1 MGIFSFFSVSERTV
15 SALENSRFE
24 CCVCGTVINKVCLF
38 NLFTGI
44 PGTFHSCK
52 TGEAFSFLF
61 VWFSTSCQSCLRE
74 ERAISWRLLETGAAL
89 YIYKSKCMPLCLQLL
104 FMRAESAHKSSQSPA
119 SHLYRD
125 SRGGHCQSQDVML
138 ALYFKHVMLPRF
150 CWLSLVCCGTD
161 PPVQNNHQQST
172 QHGDIALRT
181 MDSSHPTPMLLDTHH
196 HHHFS
201 EADTR
206 PWLHLLDR
214 QQAKACP
221 KQRLHFPHSFCPVK
235 LPLPSCCCSYVW
247 LKCVLSRSSKLI
259 LQEKTMGARG
269 KAQADLMQ
277 ALSGDGGN
285 MSFPCTSFCLSSP
298 ERPGW
303 ETLGFA
309 APKEQV

>member
-61 VWFSTSCQSCLRE
+61 VWFCTSCQSCLRK

-125 SRGGHCQSQDVML
+125 SRGGHCRPQDVML

-172 QHGDIALRT
+172 QHGDIALRI
-181 MDSSHPTPMLLDTHH
+181 P
-196 HHHFS
+196 
-201 EADTR
+201 
-206 PWLHLLDR
+206 
-214 QQAKACP
+214 
-221 KQRLHFPHSFCPVK
+221 
-235 LPLPSCCCSYVW
+235 PSQPPCSW
-247 LKCVLSRSSKLI
+247 IHTIITTSRK
-259 LQEKTMGARG
+259 
-269 KAQADLMQ
+269 LMQ
-277 ALSGDGGN
+277 GHD
-285 MSFPCTSFCLSSP
+285 CTSWTGSRPRQVQSSVFISLTAFVLWSYHCLPVAAAMSDWSVCSP
-298 ERPGW
+298 G
-303 ETLGFA
+303 
-309 APKEQV
+309 QVS